1 MKQWISANGGML
13 AVLAVALAVVAA
25 YGEWRIGVAVDA
37 ALAEKNFPSDA
48 TIAEIKGH
56 DTAQDA
62 RMDGFESHQEFTDQ
76 QLQDMARILMRRP
89 DAQ

>member
-1 MKQWISANGGML
+1 MKKWISENGGML
-13 AVLAVALAVVAA
+13 AILGVFAVLLGA